1 MIVSTDIPLVRTPM
15 VVNKDDK
22 VFIEMNEL
30 LHKDTVIIQTKYIG
44 SEVYKNNILMEFKT
58 PFVGTDFVSDEIRHE
73 LEDECI
79 LRDII
84 LYTNIPWD
92 DMNLSIRNNIT
103 CNRIHLPKTKQLD
116 FIKSKDIQKRLENE
130 YLIKFILEII

>member
-30 LHKDTVIIQTKYIG
+30 LHKDTVIIQIKDIG

-84 LYTNIPWD
+84 LYTNIP
-92 DMNLSIRNNIT
+92 
-103 CNRIHLPKTKQLD
+103 
-116 FIKSKDIQKRLENE
+116 
-130 YLIKFILEII
+130 